1 MIRPGDDLRVGRPR
15 EVPLVANGQ
24 KASPLMNHT
33 SLMRGSY
40 HGSRTLVVASLRL
53 NSAAPCAFRW
63 RWSAKPS
70 SPIQFDATR

>member
-1 MIRPGDDLRVGRPR
+1 MVCPGDDLRMGRPR

-24 KASPLMNHT
+24 EASPLMNHT
-33 SLMRGSY
+33 SLMGGSY
-40 HGSRTLVVASLRL
+40 HGSGTSVVVSLRL

-63 RWSAKPS
+63 RLSAKPS